1 MPSSSSSSRGRGYRA
16 KTLLFAGGVLAGL
29 VAGEL
34 FRPPPAQAQI
44 PDPAAQRIATYR
56 ASLESAQLLKQIR
69 DVLTTGTLKVEVV
82 EADKARPTRSV
93 KPAPKR

>member
-29 VAGEL
+29 AAGEL
-34 FRPPPAQAQI
+34 FRPPRAEAQI

-56 ASLESAQLLKQIR
+56 AAIESTQLLKQIR
-69 DVLTTGTLKVEVV
+69 DTLTTGTLKVQVV
-82 EADKARPTRSV
+82 EADKARPARRV
-93 KPAPKR
+93 APALKR